1 MQNLTLNIIVFV
13 ISYISMDST
22 EKTHAIPQNIM
33 SVEFKLIGDLSL
45 KQFVFIAIPLV
56 LGFLMYIVH
65 VNNYI
70 TLVFTAFLLL
80 IAFFI
85 DFVPIDDRPL
95 DDLIINFLVAI
106 KNPTQRVWRKN
117 PEFPEILRIPKVLTP
132 QEKKDPEISTFLY
145 QSPMSSNLGNSAN
158 TNTSNF
164 LDQREK
170 TLIENIDKLNNSM
183 NTPSQGNNTMVS
195 PSLNNP
201 AQGQNSP
208 VNNESNQNMGN
219 INPAQGQNP
228 PANNEPNPNMGN
240 INPVQGQ
247 NPPVNNVPNSNM
259 GNINPVQGQNPP
271 VNNVPNPNMGNINP
285 AQGQNPPVNNVSS
298 DLLHQEDPLNFYKQP
313 INTAS
318 VSKNSDISLDTKSP
332 ITSNVTDSLN
342 SDSGNESMGINL
354 NNDSIP
360 TSYDS
365 FNHKNDSVNTNP
377 DPIPTSSPQNST
389 VIASGGDTQK
399 EEDINLLLDRIKKLE
414 IENKKLQQNE
424 PTLNTGNNININAVE
439 DAKPET
445 VIPNSNT
452 PSSGV
457 NSTTDG
463 GNSISQPTS
472 NNISS
477 QNKLSKEDILKYL
490 PDFVKNP
497 NIVSGVIMKKTGDI
511 LPDAVIIIK
520 DSSQKPVRAIKTNQL
535 GQFFVRTPLQSG
547 EYNLEIAYQGL
558 IFDPISIELNDS
570 VKEPMLIYSKA

>member
-1 MQNLTLNIIVFV
+1 
-13 ISYISMDST
+13 
-22 EKTHAIPQNIM
+22 
-33 SVEFKLIGDLSL
+33 
-45 KQFVFIAIPLV
+45 
-56 LGFLMYIVH
+56 
-65 VNNYI
+65 
-70 TLVFTAFLLL
+70 
-80 IAFFI
+80 
-85 DFVPIDDRPL
+85 
-95 DDLIINFLVAI
+95 
-106 KNPTQRVWRKN
+106 
-117 PEFPEILRIPKVLTP
+117 
-132 QEKKDPEISTFLY
+132 
-145 QSPMSSNLGNSAN
+145 
-158 TNTSNF
+158 
-164 LDQREK
+164 
-170 TLIENIDKLNNSM
+170 
-183 NTPSQGNNTMVS
+183 
-195 PSLNNP
+195 
-201 AQGQNSP
+201 
-208 VNNESNQNMGN
+208 
-219 INPAQGQNP
+219 
-228 PANNEPNPNMGN
+228 MGN

-247 NPPVNNVPNSNM
+247 NSPVNNVPNSNM
-259 GNINPVQGQNPP
+259 GNINPVQGQNSP

-332 ITSNVTDSLN
+332 ITSNVTGSLN

-365 FNHKNDSVNTNP
+365 FNHVNNSVNTNP
-377 DPIPTSSPQNST
+377 NPIPTSSPQNST
-389 VIASGGDTQK
+389 VIASGDNTQK

-414 IENKKLQQNE
+414 IENKKLQNE

>member
-1 MQNLTLNIIVFV
+1 MNILYYLVYKMQNLTLNIIVFV

-70 TLVFTAFLLL
+70 TLIFTAFLLL

-228 PANNEPNPNMGN
+228 P
-240 INPVQGQ
+240 
-247 NPPVNNVPNSNM
+247 
-259 GNINPVQGQNPP
+259 

-332 ITSNVTDSLN
+332 ITSNVTGSLN

-365 FNHKNDSVNTNP
+365 FNHVNNSVNTNP
-377 DPIPTSSPQNST
+377 NPIPTSSPQNST
-389 VIASGGDTQK
+389 VIASGDNTQK

-414 IENKKLQQNE
+414 IENKKLQNE

>member
-1 MQNLTLNIIVFV
+1 MNILYYLVYKMQNLTLNIIVFV

-70 TLVFTAFLLL
+70 TLIFTAFLLL

-228 PANNEPNPNMGN
+228 P
-240 INPVQGQ
+240 
-247 NPPVNNVPNSNM
+247 
-259 GNINPVQGQNPP
+259 
-271 VNNVPNPNMGNINP
+271 VNNVPNPNIGNINP

-332 ITSNVTDSLN
+332 ITSNVTGSLN

-365 FNHKNDSVNTNP
+365 FNHVNNSVNTNP
-377 DPIPTSSPQNST
+377 NPIPTSSPQNST
-389 VIASGGDTQK
+389 VIASGDNTQK

-414 IENKKLQQNE
+414 IENKKLQNE

>member
-1 MQNLTLNIIVFV
+1 MNILYYLVYKMQNLTLNIIVFV

-70 TLVFTAFLLL
+70 TLIFTAFLLL

-228 PANNEPNPNMGN
+228 P
-240 INPVQGQ
+240 
-247 NPPVNNVPNSNM
+247 
-259 GNINPVQGQNPP
+259 
-271 VNNVPNPNMGNINP
+271 VNNVPNPNIGNINP

-332 ITSNVTDSLN
+332 ITSNVTGSLN

-354 NNDSIP
+354 NNESIP
-360 TSYDS
+360 SSYDTLDHV
-365 FNHKNDSVNTNP
+365 NNSVNTNP
-377 DPIPTSSPQNST
+377 NPIPTSSPQNST
-389 VIASGGDTQK
+389 VIASGDNTQK

-414 IENKKLQQNE
+414 IENKKLQNE